1 MWLFWISQ
9 MLLLPNGSNY
19 DSRPSHFAPKN
30 CIHHLTDPSFTMV
43 AYGKKSLL
51 AAVHHMTLITL
62 FGQCDNWLQ
71 SPALF
76 LAAWDKPCN
85 CNGTWCTITIR
96 AIQSSNNLES
106 LSWVL
111 VSLARSAEVSLEQ
124 QSHSTG
130 VVFLSSR
137 WPRPHTPSCSP
148 PSSPEGSMWLL
159 NAPPRPDVN
168 SVRLLHAGQIVFTEK
183 NKAVVQEKKKKTK
196 RWAERRL
203 KCRLGG
209 DEGSC
214 RVITLCRSVTP
225 LHVAHISYLMLT
237 GKYWLL
243 HLSHCIVFHLFTT
256 VGTWMLL
263 KRFIHTAR
271 SGTDE

>member
-1 MWLFWISQ
+1 
-9 MLLLPNGSNY
+9 
-19 DSRPSHFAPKN
+19 
-30 CIHHLTDPSFTMV
+30 MV

-183 NKAVVQEKKKKTK
+183 NKAVVQEKKNKTK